1 MSFIG
6 KAWKVV
12 VGIKDALVLLF
23 MLLFFIALFSI
34 LSATPNPGQ
43 VREGALYIDLSGY
56 IVEERAAVDPFAT
69 LLSGQAPPI
78 EHQARDLVRALDAA
92 ASDDRIK
99 AVVIDMSAFVG
110 GGQVHLQAIGEAMD
124 RVRRTEKPVLTYAI
138 GYGDDHMHLA
148 AHASEV
154 WADPL
159 GGALIAGPGGSN
171 LYYAELLDRLNIN
184 TRVYR
189 VGEFKSA
196 VEPYIL
202 NGPSEAARENLAGL
216 YGALWEEWQANVQKA
231 RPALEL
237 ARVTSDP
244 VAWVEASSGDLAK
257 AALEAGLVD
266 QLGDRI
272 EFGTR
277 IAEIAGEDT
286 WSTLPGAYAMSELTT
301 FLADIGPDMGPG
313 GSSSSNEIAVVTVA
327 GVIVDGDAGPGTAG
341 GTRIA
346 DLLDAAIGDDGIKGL
361 VVRVNSPGGSVLASE
376 EIRRAV
382 DRYRA
387 KDIPVA
393 ISFANVAA
401 SGGYW
406 VATAGD
412 RIFAQPETITGSIGV
427 FAVLPTFEDAAA
439 EIGVS
444 AEGYRTTPLSGQP
457 DLIAGL
463 SPEVDAILQAGVTD
477 TYSDFLSIVGEA
489 RGMTTDQ
496 VDAVAQGRV
505 WDGGTAMQKSLVDQ
519 FGGMEEALA
528 WVASKAE
535 LEEGDW
541 RARYLGAA
549 EANYNSLIRQLVDSA
564 AAPAAQMRG
573 GDLFA
578 VAAQRRSA
586 LLGQLSRDAQRL
598 AGTQGIQ
605 AYCLE
610 CPIEARPMSAA
621 ETRNVTQIIGAWFAR

>member
-1 MSFIG
+1 MNFIG

-12 VGIKDALVLLF
+12 VGIKDAMVLIF
-23 MLLFFIALFSI
+23 MLLFFLMLFSI

-43 VREGALYIDLSGY
+43 VRDGALYIDLSGY
-56 IVEERAAVDPFAT
+56 VVEERAAVDPIAA

-78 EHQARDLVRALDAA
+78 EHQARDLVQALDAA
-92 ASDDRIK
+92 ASDERIT
-99 AVVIDMSAFVG
+99 AVVIDMTAFTG
-110 GGQVHLQAIGEAMD
+110 GGQVHLQSIGEAMD
-124 RVRRTEKPVLTYAI
+124 RVRQTEKPVFTYALA
-138 GYGDDHMHLA
+138 YGDDHMHLA

-159 GGALIAGPGGSN
+159 GGAIIAGPGGSN
-171 LYYAELLDRLNIN
+171 LYYAELLENLNIN

-202 NGPSEAARENLAGL
+202 DGPSDAAQENYASL
-216 YGALWEEWQANVQKA
+216 YGALWEEWQANVKKA
-231 RPALEL
+231 RPEL
-237 ARVTSDP
+237 QLDRVTSDP
-244 VAWVEASSGDLAK
+244 VAWIEASSGDLAE

-266 QLGDRI
+266 QLGDRV
-272 EFGTR
+272 EFGNR
-277 IAEIAGEDT
+277 VAEVAGEDEWT
-286 WSTLPGAYAMSELTT
+286 KTPGSYARTELTP
-301 FLADIGPDMGPG
+301 FLADVGNGG
-313 GSSSSNEIAVVTVA
+313 GFGSSSNDILVVTVA
-327 GVIVDGDAGPGTAG
+327 GVIVDGDAGPGSAG

-346 DLLDAAIGDDGIKGL
+346 DLLDNALAGDDVKGL

-376 EIRRAV
+376 EIRRAIE
-382 DRYRA
+382 RYRA

-393 ISFANVAA
+393 ISFSNVAA

-439 EIGVS
+439 DIGVS
-444 AEGYRTTPLSGQP
+444 ADGFRTTPLSGQP

-463 SPEVDAILQAGVTD
+463 SPEVDAILQAGVND
-477 TYSDFLSIVGEA
+477 TYSDFLTRVAEA
-489 RGMTTDQ
+489 RGMTTEQ
-496 VDAVAQGRV
+496 VDGIAQGRV
-505 WDGGTAMQKSLVDQ
+505 WDGGTARQLGLVDQ
-519 FGGMEEALA
+519 FGGIDEAFA
-528 WVASKAE
+528 WVAGQAG

-541 RARYLGAA
+541 NARYLGSQ
-549 EANYNSLIRQLVDSA
+549 EANYDSLIRQLVTDGSA
-564 AAPAAQMRG
+564 PQARS

-578 VAAQRRSA
+578 MAALNREM
-586 LLGQLSRDAQRL
+586 LLSRLSSDVERL
-598 AGTQGIQ
+598 AGTPGIQ

-610 CPIEARPMSAA
+610 CPADYRPVTTVQSRGLIELL
-621 ETRNVTQIIGAWFAR
+621 GAWFAR

>member
-1 MSFIG
+1 MSFLG

-12 VGIKDALVLLF
+12 VGIKDVLVLIF
-23 MLLFFIALFSI
+23 MLLFFMALFSI

-43 VREGALYIDLSGY
+43 VRDGALYIDLSGY
-56 IVEERAAVDPFAT
+56 VVEERSVVDPLST

-92 ASDDRIK
+92 AGDDRIK
-99 AVVIDMSAFVG
+99 AVVMDMTAFTG

-124 RVRRTEKPVLTYAI
+124 RVRQAEKPVLTYAI

-148 AHASEV
+148 AHATEI

-159 GGALIAGPGGSN
+159 GGALITGPGGSN
-171 LYYAELLDRLNIN
+171 LYYAQLLERLNIN

-202 NGPSEAARENLAGL
+202 DGPSDAARENLAAL
-216 YGALWEEWQANVQKA
+216 YGALWEEWQANVTKA
-231 RPALEL
+231 RPSLEL
-237 ARVTSDP
+237 DRVTSDP

-266 QLGDRI
+266 KLGDSV
-272 EFGTR
+272 EFGNR
-277 IAEIAGEDT
+277 VAELAGKDSWDET
-286 WSTLPGAYAMSELTT
+286 PGAYAKSEMAP
-301 FLADIGPDMGPG
+301 FLADVGPG
-313 GSSSSNEIAVVTVA
+313 TGSSSNQIAVVTVA
-327 GVIVDGDAGPGTAG
+327 GTIVDGDAGPGTAG

-346 DLLDAAIGDDGIKGL
+346 DLLDEALSDDGIKGL
-361 VVRVNSPGGSVLASE
+361 VVRVDSPGGSVLASE

-382 DRYRA
+382 ERYRA
-387 KDIPVA
+387 KDVPVA

-439 EIGVS
+439 NIGVS
-444 AEGYRTTPLSGQP
+444 ADGYRTTPLSGQP

-477 TYSDFLSIVGEA
+477 TYSDFLSIVATA
-489 RGMTTDQ
+489 RGMTTER
-496 VDAVAQGRV
+496 VDGIAQGRV
-505 WDGGTAMQKSLVDQ
+505 WDGGTARQLELVDQ
-519 FGGMEEALA
+519 FGGLPEALQ
-528 WVASKAE
+528 WVAGEAS
-535 LEEGDW
+535 LDEGDW
-541 RARYLGAA
+541 STRFLGSQAP
-549 EANYNSLIRQLVDSA
+549 NYNSLIRQLMTSA
-564 AAPAAQMRG
+564 VAPAPESRG

-578 VAAQRRSA
+578 MAAQQREIT
-586 LLGQLSRDAQRL
+586 LGQITRDAQLL
-598 AGTQGIQ
+598 AGSRGVQ

-610 CPIEARPMSAA
+610 CPTPPRPLQPSEARGLF
-621 ETRNVTQIIGAWFAR
+621 ETLGAWLAR